1 MKKAQRIYWLLTGN
15 WNNIVKK
22 IMRKMKFCKDDGYIG
37 SK

>member
-15 WNNIVKK
+15 WINIVKK